1 MGRILRTFLAGVL
14 ALLPIAVTVFVTA
27 WVASLIAGYAG
38 PGSFV
43 GRLITTLGTSLG
55 LNIEPSSTAAYLLG
69 LAIILGAIFALG
81 VVVEL
86 GLRSFVLNSLDWLM
100 RRIPIISNIYDLSK
114 RFVAIV
120 DRGDQGDLKSM
131 SPVWCFFGGEGGAA
145 VLGLMPSPEPV
156 TIGEHR
162 YLGLL
167 VPSAPVP
174 FGGALIYVP
183 VDWVKPAE
191 GGVERLLNVYVSMG
205 VTPPM
210 SVPARS
216 SRRAAVRRGD
226 QAANAEAG
234 EAELMIVGWA
244 KARTAAVPSRSRGQR
259 RVAAVCPHL
268 RLSREAEMQ
277 HVAVLDDVILA
288 FEPELAGVARAGFA

>member
-1 MGRILRTFLAGVL
+1 MGRILRIFLAGVL

-43 GRLITTLGTSLG
+43 GRLIIGLGASVG
-55 LNIEPSSTAAYLLG
+55 LDISPSSSAAYLLG
-69 LAIILGAIFALG
+69 LAIILGAIFVLG
-81 VVVEL
+81 LLVES
-86 GLRSFVLNSLDWLM
+86 GLRSFILNSLDWLIM
-100 RRIPIISNIYDLSK
+100 RIPLISNIYDLSK
-114 RFVAIV
+114 RFVSLV

-131 SPVWCFFGGEGGAA
+131 RPVWCFFGGEGGAA

-156 TIGEHR
+156 VIGEHS

-183 VDWVKPAE
+183 SEWVKPAE
-191 GGVERLLNVYVSMG
+191 GGVERLMNVYVSMG

-210 SVPARS
+210 SMP
-216 SRRAAVRRGD
+216 RAAKPALADARGTK
-226 QAANAEAG
+226 APEAKP
-234 EAELMIVGWA
+234 
-244 KARTAAVPSRSRGQR
+244 KAIKP
-259 RVAAVCPHL
+259 PKP
-268 RLSREAEMQ
+268 
-277 HVAVLDDVILA
+277 I
-288 FEPELAGVARAGFA
+288 